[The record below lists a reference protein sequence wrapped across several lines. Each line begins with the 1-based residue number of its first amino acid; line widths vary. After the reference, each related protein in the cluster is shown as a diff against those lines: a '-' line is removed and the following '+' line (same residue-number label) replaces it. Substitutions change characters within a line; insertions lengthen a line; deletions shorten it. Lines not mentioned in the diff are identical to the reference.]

1 MIENLNSKNFREH
14 LNSEFKVQAP
24 DGQALSLR
32 LTEVT
37 ERDTNP
43 RAEQFSI
50 FFLGPRTPLL
60 EQRIYHLKHEKLGEF
75 DLFVVPVG
83 MEADGVLYECVFNR
97 FRKPEAMRPTDAK
110 TS

>member
-1 MIENLNSKNFREH
+1 MIEKLDSKTFREH
-14 LNSEFKVQAP
+14 INSEFKVQAP
-24 DGQALSLR
+24 DGQAVSLR

-43 RAEQFSI
+43 RAVQFSI
-50 FFLGPRTPLL
+50 FFRGPRTPLL
-60 EQRIYHLKHEKLGEF
+60 EQRIYHLQHEKLGEF

-83 MEADGVLYECVFNR
+83 MEAEGVLYECVFTR
-97 FRKPEAMRPTDAK
+97 MRKADAK